1 MCALPLYLSVL
12 ILFRILQYWQPL
24 RAKVGMLQIINHT
37 VVHWDDLSWF
47 KVENQKKTNAVTVID
62 TCHLLKMSYF
72 YRAVFLLRGA
82 LMLHNY
88 HACSFS
94 VTHVKAMCTQA
105 QYKAFRIK
113 SAFMYVLVLQHKTS
127 VIKSWMTVRY
137 KSDTTSDIYQSWC
150 LPVHLL

>member
-12 ILFRILQYWQPL
+12 ILFRILQCWQPL

-37 VVHWDDLSWF
+37 VVHWDD
-47 KVENQKKTNAVTVID
+47 QKKTNAVTVID

-88 HACSFS
+88 HVCSFS